1 MTEEEYNLDLK
12 AQQRERQQRL
22 EQHLQTIEKSLDKI
36 QSGISFLFYVI
47 VVGLSII
54 IGILS

>member
-12 AQQRERQQRL
+12 AQQRKHQQRM

-36 QSGISFLFYVI
+36 QSSISFLFYVI
-47 VVGLSII
+47 VVGLAII
-54 IGILS
+54 IGISS